1 MKSKA
6 TALFLFSI
14 GGFASLQ
21 IGLVNAQSVD
31 INVQRATIAAERK
44 RLEVGFLNE
53 DSACYKK
60 FAVNSCLENVKAR
73 RDIAMADLRR
83 QEILLN
89 DMQRKSKAEQQILKN
104 QENFSPEILQQN
116 SDRQNKAIEDFRGRQ
131 GRDQENARRR
141 NAAVANESAARDANA
156 ARIENHKKKIQ
167 LRVEKQ
173 ADAAE
178 DAKKFRERQ
187 IRAQERQV
195 QHDAD
200 EAKRIKPAL
209 KSLPLPQ

>member
-6 TALFLFSI
+6 TPLFLLSI

-21 IGLVNAQSVD
+21 IGLVTAQTLDINAQ
-31 INVQRATIAAERK
+31 RAAIAAERN
-44 RLEVGFLNE
+44 RLDVSFLTE

-60 FAVNSCLENVKAR
+60 FAVNSCLENVNGR
-73 RDIAMADLRR
+73 RDVAMADLRR
-83 QEILLN
+83 QEILFN
-89 DMQRKSKAEQQILKN
+89 DAQRKSKAEQQIRKN
-104 QENFSPEILQQN
+104 QEKLSPESLQQN
-116 SDRQNKAIEDFRGRQ
+116 SDRQNKATEDFPGRH
-131 GRDQENARRR
+131 GRDQENAQRR
-141 NAAVANESAARDANA
+141 NSAVANEAVARDANA

-167 LRVEKQ
+167 IRAEKQ
-173 ADAAE
+173 VDAVD

-187 IRAQERQV
+187 IRAHERRV

-200 EAKRIKPAL
+200 EAKRLKPAL

>member
-6 TALFLFSI
+6 AALLLLLV

-21 IGLVNAQSVD
+21 IGLVKAQTVD
-31 INVQRATIAAERK
+31 INAQRATIAAERN
-44 RLEVGFLNE
+44 RLEASFLTE

-60 FAVNSCLENVKAR
+60 FAVNSCLENVNAR
-73 RDIAMADLRR
+73 RDVAMANLRR

-89 DMQRKSKAEQQILKN
+89 DAQRKNIAEQQIRKN
-104 QENFSPEILQQN
+104 QEKLSPESLQQN
-116 SDRQNKAIEDFRGRQ
+116 GERQNKAIEDFRDRQ
-131 GRDQENARRR
+131 GRDQESAQWR

-167 LRVEKQ
+167 IRAERQ
-173 ADAAE
+173 ADAVE

-187 IRAQERQV
+187 IRAQERRV
-195 QHDAD
+195 QHDTD
-200 EAKRIKPAL
+200 EAKRLKPAL
-209 KSLPLPQ
+209 RSLPLPQ